1 MLFFLTLLFS
11 EKSQTF
17 QHRAV
22 GDREDDRRLF
32 LRHVFE
38 LVPVQRRHEEAVLWA
53 PGKIISNALF
63 LADRRYP
70 LSLHD
75 VVNRAA
81 RMTVRLGRTPR
92 RQLLYPTADGWH
104 RRPAGQRIG
113 VFEQEAVV
121 RINLFC
127 SRDLF

>member
-1 MLFFLTLLFS
+1 MLFFLTSLFS
-11 EKSQTF
+11 EKSQAF

-38 LVPVQRRHEEAVLWA
+38 LVPLPRRNEEAVPWA

-81 RMTVRLGRTPR
+81 RMTVRLG
-92 RQLLYPTADGWH
+92 LTA
-104 RRPAGQRIG
+104 
-113 VFEQEAVV
+113 
-121 RINLFC
+121 NLFHN
-127 SRDLF
+127 LFPSLIYVGCLTPETVRFT

>member
-1 MLFFLTLLFS
+1 DL
-11 EKSQTF
+11 
-17 QHRAV
+17 
-22 GDREDDRRLF
+22 RLF
-32 LRHVFE
+32 VMRFFE
-38 LVPVQRRHEEAVLWA
+38 LLPVSRLIKQAVLWA
-53 PGKIISNALF
+53 SGIIISNALF

-70 LSLHD
+70 FSLHD

-121 RINLFC
+121 RINLSC